1 MAEASTR
8 QKRTNPI
15 ALAMKTIGYLT
26 DPKTAP
32 GKVFGIYEK
41 NLTAAFELLAHNE
54 LYLIWAG
61 RMMEQSFRARR
72 DAIAA
77 MEGTLRLFRI
87 PTASDVGDLRREV
100 RAVSDQIEA
109 LGAQLEVVVEAL
121 EQRKGEGQ

>member
-1 MAEASTR
+1 MAE
-8 QKRTNPI
+8 KRTNPI

-32 GKVFGIYEK
+32 GKVFGLYEK

-54 LYLIWAG
+54 LYLTWAG

-72 DAIAA
+72 DMIAM
-77 MEGTLRLFRI
+77 MEGTLRLLRV

-100 RAVSDQIEA
+100 RAVGDQVEA
-109 LGAQLEVVVEAL
+109 LGAQLEAVIDAL
-121 EQRKGEGQ
+121 EKREEG